1 MRIVLDTN
9 VIMAAFAT
17 RGLCADVFEICLT
30 DHKIILSE
38 HILFEVE
45 KNLVKK
51 ISLPDKVVKDII
63 GHLRNN
69 SDIVDPEVLNDSVC
83 RDKDDVKIIGTA
95 LKGNARF
102 IITGDDDLLSLKKHG
117 NIGIVTPRE
126 FWDFLRSSKPCNLC
140 TLQHVFT

>member
-117 NIGIVTPRE
+117 NTGIVTPRE
-126 FWDFLRSSKPCNLC
+126 FWDFLRS
-140 TLQHVFT
+140 